1 MVGRSAHLGAA
12 ERVRSAPMSRTVRA
26 LDQLAVELCLQ
37 QAAGVVVQAED
48 GTVLDHND
56 AAAGVLR
63 MSPDQLV
70 GASSLDDNWA
80 AVTLDDEPIAGERH
94 PAMRALATDR
104 PVRNFT
110 MGVRGGDDTYRW
122 LRVDSWPTRLDGAR
136 VVITQFLDITD
147 EVEARRAV
155 DLGLERLQRHVVP
168 RAAPEIP
175 GLLVHLRYRNLVEPL
190 EVGGDFCDIYQA
202 SRRRYGFFI
211 GDAAGHDLDT
221 VATTMV
227 AHHTLRA
234 TGLHLARPG
243 RVLRWLHDT
252 LMATDDSV
260 YCSAIHGS
268 IRLDT
273 HGEIRIELANAGHPR
288 PILMSESGARSLDP
302 AGSIAGAHASFR
314 QPPSVPVHLAP
325 GDRLVMY
332 TDGLLESLTP
342 RLEPEEFL
350 GHLDDV
356 ARHGTP
362 VMDLIDDM
370 IRRADR
376 TDVLR
381 RDDTAVLVLEA
392 TTAPVPGDAPTRDNA
407 GSGGP
412 LPALS

>member
-1 MVGRSAHLGAA
+1 MQPDETSTCATSSPAMAGRSAHLGAA
-12 ERVRSAPMSRTVRA
+12 ERVRPAPMSRTVRA
-26 LDQLAVELCLQ
+26 LDPLAVELCLQ

-48 GTVLDHND
+48 GTVLDHDD

-63 MSPDQLV
+63 MRPDQLV

-110 MGVRGGDDTYRW
+110 IGVRGGDDTYRW

-147 EVEARRAV
+147 EVKARRAV
-155 DLGLERLQRHVVP
+155 DSGLERLQRHVVP
-168 RAAPEIP
+168 RTAPEIS

-202 SRRRYGFFI
+202 SRRRS
-211 GDAAGHDLDT
+211 AG
-221 VATTMV
+221 VADPST
-227 AHHTLRA
+227 
-234 TGLHLARPG
+234 
-243 RVLRWLHDT
+243 
-252 LMATDDSV
+252 
-260 YCSAIHGS
+260 
-268 IRLDT
+268 
-273 HGEIRIELANAGHPR
+273 
-288 PILMSESGARSLDP
+288 GARGVP
-302 AGSIAGAHASFR
+302 RASR
-314 QPPSVPVHLAP
+314 RR
-325 GDRLVMY
+325 GR
-332 TDGLLESLTP
+332 
-342 RLEPEEFL
+342 R
-350 GHLDDV
+350 
-356 ARHGTP
+356 GTP

-381 RDDTAVLVLEA
+381 RDDTAVLVLVA